1 MFTTKKLTI
10 RSTKYASTKDAIIFV
25 LICLD
30 YITALKKPHGNICI
44 YMYTLINYQKHVNYF

>member
-30 YITALKKPHGNICI
+30 YITALKNKHMGTFVYTCI
-44 YMYTLINYQKHVNYF
+44 H